1 MLHLDLTPDELKTF
15 LEEAREHLDRLEDGV
30 VRLEAEPDEEL
41 LREVFRAAHTLKGS
55 SGLIG
60 YEQMSGLTHAL
71 EDILDRLRK
80 GALVEVTP
88 ELTDLL
94 LAAVDRIRVLV
105 EAVPSGGREVA
116 GTEELAARLSAVASA
131 AATET
136 RKPGPAAGGLGGRDL
151 KRVKAALAG
160 KRSVLEVRVAI
171 AEGSAMP
178 AARCYQA
185 YQRLLQLGD
194 VVQSLPSAGELEY
207 GVQGGRLW
215 AVVATNASMARV
227 RASLRTIEEVE
238 TLSVKRVREVD
249 SLEGPAVD
257 GEPPGGPVGG
267 DGRDEA
273 GPTPVKGGGE
283 SASVRVDVRRMDAL
297 LNLAGELTAG
307 RTRVTRL
314 SGLLRERYKDDELV
328 GALSE
333 TSDHIT
339 KAVSDLH
346 DSAMQLR
353 MLPIGVLFRQLPRL
367 VRDLARDTGK
377 RVALEIEGEDTELD
391 RSLIER
397 LRDPLVHLIRN
408 AVYHGI
414 EAAGERAAAG
424 KPETGCVRLRARQHE
439 GAMEITLQDDGA
451 GLDAGAI
458 ARSAIE
464 RGVAPEDEI
473 LGLSDKEIEGLIF
486 APGVSTAAQADEVSG
501 RGVGLDIVRQQMEAM
516 NGVVMVDT
524 APGVGSTFA
533 LRLPL
538 TLGSFKALLVR
549 SEGTTYAIPLTQVR
563 EAVRADGKA
572 MFRVLGRDVLS
583 LRGATLPVL
592 KIGCALGDGPGHA
605 GLKGSEDIVV
615 AQMGDKP
622 VALAVDAVIQH
633 QEIVVKP
640 LSVDGGRESG
650 VSGGAILADGQVAL
664 VLDVA
669 ALIRLNP
676 GTDTTALRGGV
687 A

>member
-1 MLHLDLTPDELKTF
+1 MLQLDLTPDELKTF
-15 LEEAREHLDRLEDGV
+15 LDEAREHLDRLEDGI

-55 SGLIG
+55 SGMIG
-60 YEQMSGLTHAL
+60 YEQMSGLTHAV
-71 EDILDRLRK
+71 EDVLDRLRK
-80 GALVEVTP
+80 RALVEVTP

-116 GTEELAARLSAVASA
+116 GTEALAARLSALALAA
-131 AATET
+131 AATEALE
-136 RKPGPAAGGLGGRDL
+136 PGPAAGALAGRDVA
-151 KRVKAALAG
+151 RVKAALAG
-160 KRSVLEVRVAI
+160 KRPLLEVRVAI
-171 AEGSAMP
+171 ADASAMP

-194 VVQSLPSAGELEY
+194 VVRSIPAIGELES
-207 GVQGGRLW
+207 GAPGGRLW
-215 AVVATNASMARV
+215 AVVATKASMARV

-238 TLSVKRVREVD
+238 SLSVKRVREVE

-257 GEPPGGPVGG
+257 GQAPKEP
-267 DGRDEA
+267 DEA
-273 GPTPVKGGGE
+273 GPAAVKGGSGE

-297 LNLAGELTAG
+297 LNLVGELTAG
-307 RTRVTRL
+307 RTRVMRL

-328 GALSE
+328 DALGE
-333 TSDHIT
+333 TSGHIT

-346 DSAMQLR
+346 DSAMRLR

-377 RVALEIEGEDTELD
+377 RVSLEIEGEDTELD

-397 LRDPLVHLIRN
+397 LRDPLVHLTRN

-414 EAAGERAAAG
+414 EGAGERAAAG

-451 GLDAGAI
+451 GLDVAAI

-473 LGLSDKEIEGLIF
+473 LGLSDREIEGLIF

-501 RGVGLDIVRQQMEAM
+501 RGVGLDIVRQQVEAM
-516 NGVVMVDT
+516 SGVVMVDS
-524 APGVGSTFA
+524 APGVGSTFT

-538 TLGSFKALLVR
+538 TLGSFKALLVK

-563 EAVRADGKA
+563 EAVRAGGKS
-572 MFRVLGRDVLS
+572 MFRVMGRDVLS
-583 LRGATLPVL
+583 LRGATLPVF
-592 KIGCALGDGPGHA
+592 KIGRALGDGA
-605 GLKGSEDIVV
+605 GQEALKGSEDIVV
-615 AQMGDKP
+615 AQMGEKP

-633 QEIVVKP
+633 QDIVVKP

-676 GTDTTALRGGV
+676 GTGTAALRGGV
-687 A
+687 G